1 MTQENGHSLPVLCR
15 VLSQNHTTH
24 HENVPGRERR
34 KRGKREMRGR
44 ETEKKGGEGAEGG
57 ERKKEKDKVRED
69 IHMHVLHVYTNLI
82 NIFV

>member
-1 MTQENGHSLPVLCR
+1 MTQKNGHSLPVLCR

-34 KRGKREMRGR
+34 KRGKREM
-44 ETEKKGGEGAEGG
+44 GGEEKG
-57 ERKKEKDKVRED
+57 KKDEVRED
-69 IHMHVLHVYTNLI
+69 IHVHMDVHVLHPYTNPI